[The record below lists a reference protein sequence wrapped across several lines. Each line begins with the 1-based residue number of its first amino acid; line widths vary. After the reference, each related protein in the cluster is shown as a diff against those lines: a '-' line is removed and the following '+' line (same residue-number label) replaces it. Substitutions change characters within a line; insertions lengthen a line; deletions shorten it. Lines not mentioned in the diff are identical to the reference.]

1 MTNFKTQERFGV
13 DAHQKLV
20 SLIRVPPFPE
30 ASLGV
35 EIGQISIAPAASQ
48 QVLGSLAGLAI
59 GEALGEP
66 VEDRSRQWIEQRFG
80 AIQGFVASVPSTGS
94 DTALALLTV
103 QAVIADS
110 DNHPQALAQL
120 ISQATIQ
127 SRGQTLN
134 YTRNQLRAG
143 VAWWNAAAPDSAGIA
158 GPARC
163 APLGLLWTGDPKRAG
178 FEAAV
183 SCSVTHGHPSALA
196 GAAAIAAAVSTA
208 VDGAGLDAAW
218 MRAAADIADEV
229 TNDRRVSTRIRMA
242 ADLLGHDEASALDL
256 IGTGPVSWE
265 GVPAAMW
272 CAANATSP
280 IKGVLSAVNAGGD
293 TDTIASMVGAI
304 LGTKLAATQWPHAA
318 TQINGLD
325 EIHQMVTAIGDASSR
340 ESGETPS
347 VQSAPATD
355 ENEENAPVSVSFLL
369 DRSGSMNS
377 LAQDVIGGF
386 NAFVANQRRVDG
398 SCLFTAAQFD
408 GTDPFEL
415 LYDRVPITDVSDL
428 DADRYQP
435 RGNTPLFDAIATL
448 INNVENG
455 SGSTTANS
463 EQIVVVFTDGLENAS
478 RNWTRDQVFELIEQ
492 KKGQGWTFVFMG
504 ANQDAYAEGSRIGF
518 QAGNVQNFRGDGQG
532 MREAW
537 SSVDRAVGEYRRAS
551 FAERGSRRSDFFTG
565 IKEAELD
572 HSNR

>member
-20 SLIRVPPFPE
+20 SLICVPPFPE

-35 EIGQISIAPAASQ
+35 ESGQISIAPAASQ

-110 DNHPQALAQL
+110 ENHPQALAQL

-163 APLGLLWTGDPKRAG
+163 APLGLLWPGDPKRAG

-183 SCSVTHGHPSALA
+183 SCAVTHGHPSALA
-196 GAAAIAAAVSTA
+196 GAGAIAAAVSTA
-208 VDGAGLDAAW
+208 VDGADLDAAW

-265 GVPAAMW
+265 GVPAALW
-272 CAANATSP
+272 CATNATSP

-293 TDTIASMVGAI
+293 TDTIASMVGSI
-304 LGTKLAATQWPHAA
+304 LGAKPDAVQWPHAA

-325 EIHQMVTAIGDASSR
+325 EIHQMVAAIADASSR

-347 VQSAPATD
+347 VEPAPATD

-386 NAFVANQRRVDG
+386 NAFVANQRTVDG

-415 LYDRVPITDVSDL
+415 LYDRVPITDVSEL
-428 DADRYQP
+428 DSERYQP

-455 SGSTTANS
+455 SGSSTANS
-463 EQIVVVFTDGLENAS
+463 EQLVVVFTDGLENAS
-478 RNWTRDQVFELIEQ
+478 RNWTRDQVFALIEQ
-492 KKGQGWTFVFMG
+492 KKAQGWTFVFMG

-537 SSVDRAVGEYRRAS
+537 SSVDRAVGEYREAS

-565 IKEAELD
+565 IKEADLD

>member
-1 MTNFKTQERFGV
+1 MTNFNTQERFGV
-13 DAHQKLV
+13 DAHQKLQP
-20 SLIRVPPFPE
+20 LICVPPFSE

-35 EIGQISIAPAASQ
+35 ESGQRRFAPATSAQ
-48 QVLGSLAGLAI
+48 LFGSLVGLGI
-59 GEALGEP
+59 GDALGEP
-66 VEDRSRQWIEQRFG
+66 LEDRSREWIQQHFG
-80 AIQGFVASVPSTGS
+80 NIKGFVSAGPSTGS

-103 QAVIADS
+103 QAVITDR

-120 ISQATIQ
+120 ISEASIQ

-163 APLGLLWTGDPKRAG
+163 VPLGLLWPGDPKRAG

-183 SCSVTHGHPSALA
+183 SCSVTHGHSSALA
-196 GAAAIAAAVSTA
+196 GAAAIAAGLSTA
-208 VDGAGLDAAW
+208 VDGAELDASW
-218 MRAAADIADEV
+218 MRAAADIADEI

-265 GVPAAMW
+265 GVPAALW
-272 CAANATSP
+272 CAANTTSP

-293 TDTIASMVGAI
+293 TDTIASIVGAI
-304 LGTKLAATQWPHAA
+304 MGSKLDAAQWPHAA

-325 EIHQMVTAIGDASSR
+325 EIRQTVAAIADVSSKESDESPSAQATPDANDSDR
-340 ESGETPS
+340 DG
-347 VQSAPATD
+347 
-355 ENEENAPVSVSFLL
+355 PVSVSFLL

-386 NAFVANQRRVDG
+386 NAFVANQRTVDG
-398 SCLFTAAQFD
+398 DCLFTAAQFD

-415 LYDRVPITDVSDL
+415 LYDRVPITDVSEL

-455 SGSTTANS
+455 PGSMAVNS

-478 RNWTRDQVFELIEQ
+478 RTWTRDQVFALIEQ
-492 KKGQGWTFVFMG
+492 KKAQGWTFVFMG

>member
-1 MTNFKTQERFGV
+1 MTNFNTQERFGV

-35 EIGQISIAPAASQ
+35 DSGPIPIAPAASEQ
-48 QVLGSLAGLAI
+48 LLGSLVGVAI

-66 VEDRSRQWIEQRFG
+66 VEDRSRQWIQQRYG
-80 AIQGFVASVPSTGS
+80 AIEGFVAAVPSTGS

-103 QAVIADS
+103 QAVIADPN
-110 DNHPQALAQL
+110 NHPQALAQL
-120 ISQATIQ
+120 ISQTTIK
-127 SRGQTLN
+127 SRGQTLK

-163 APLGLLWTGDPKRAG
+163 APLGLLWPGAPRSSG

-183 SCSVTHGHPSALA
+183 SCAVTHGHPSALA
-196 GAAAIAAAVSTA
+196 AAAAIAAAVS
-208 VDGAGLDAAW
+208 AAASGTELNADW
-218 MRAAADIADEV
+218 MRAAAGVADEV

-242 ADLLGHDEASALDL
+242 ADLLGHDETSALDL

-265 GVPAAMW
+265 AVPAALW
-272 CAANATSP
+272 CAANAVSP
-280 IKGVLSAVNAGGD
+280 INGVLSAVNAGGD

-304 LGTKLAATQWPHAA
+304 MGAKLGAAQWPHSA
-318 TQINGLD
+318 TQINGL
-325 EIHQMVTAIGDASSR
+325 EGIRQAVAAITSASF
-340 ESGETPS
+340 
-347 VQSAPATD
+347 
-355 ENEENAPVSVSFLL
+355 NAPGENVSTQLPPDSDDTQQGGQVNVSFLL

-377 LAQDVIGGF
+377 LAHDVIGGF
-386 NAFVANQRRVDG
+386 NAFVANQRTVDG
-398 SCLFTAAQFD
+398 NCLFTAAQFD

-415 LYDRVPITDVSDL
+415 LYDRVPIVDVSEL

-448 INNVENG
+448 ISKVENG
-455 SGSTTANS
+455 AGSSESSA

-478 RNWTRDQVFELIEQ
+478 TTWTRDQVFALIEQ
-492 KKGQGWTFVFMG
+492 KKARGWTFVFMG
-504 ANQDAYAEGSRIGF
+504 ANQDAYAEGGRMGF

-537 SSVDRAVGEYRRAS
+537 SSVDRAVGEYRRANLV
-551 FAERGSRRSDFFTG
+551 ERGSRRSDFFTG
-565 IKEAELD
+565 VKEAEFD

>member
-1 MTNFKTQERFGV
+1 
-13 DAHQKLV
+13 HQKLV

-163 APLGLLWTGDPKRAG
+163 APLGLLWPADPKRAG

-183 SCSVTHGHPSALA
+183 SCAVTHGHPSALA

-229 TNDRRVSTRIRMA
+229 TTDRRVSTRIRMA

>member
-20 SLIRVPPFPE
+20 SLIRVPPLPE

-35 EIGQISIAPAASQ
+35 ESGQISIAPAASQ

-103 QAVIADS
+103 QAVIADR

-120 ISQATIQ
+120 ISQTTIQ

-163 APLGLLWTGDPKRAG
+163 APLGLLWPGDPKRAG

-183 SCSVTHGHPSALA
+183 SCAVTHGHPSALA
-196 GAAAIAAAVSTA
+196 GAVAIAAAISTA
-208 VDGAGLDAAW
+208 VDGADLDAAW

-386 NAFVANQRRVDG
+386 NAFVANQRTVDG

-415 LYDRVPITDVSDL
+415 LYDRVPITDVSEL
-428 DADRYQP
+428 DSDRYQP

-455 SGSTTANS
+455 SGSTTANA

-478 RNWTRDQVFELIEQ
+478 RTWTRDQVFALIEQ
-492 KKGQGWTFVFMG
+492 KKAQGWTFVFMG

-537 SSVDRAVGEYRRAS
+537 SSVDRAVGEYREAS

>member
-30 ASLGV
+30 TSLGV
-35 EIGQISIAPAASQ
+35 ESSQISIAPAASQ
-48 QVLGSLAGLAI
+48 QVLGSLVGLAI
-59 GEALGEP
+59 GDALGEP
-66 VEDRSRQWIEQRFG
+66 VEDRSRGWIQQRFG
-80 AIQGFVASVPSTGS
+80 NIEGFVAAVPSTGS

-103 QAVIADS
+103 RAVIADR

-120 ISQATIQ
+120 ISQTTIQ

-134 YTRNQLRAG
+134 YTRNQLKTG

-163 APLGLLWTGDPKRAG
+163 ASLGLLWPGDPKRAG

-183 SCSVTHGHPSALA
+183 SCAVTHGHPSALA
-196 GAAAIAAAVSTA
+196 GAVAIAAAVSTA
-208 VDGAGLDAAW
+208 AGGAELDAAW
-218 MRAAADIADEV
+218 MRAAADIADEI

-272 CAANATSP
+272 CAANAAAP

-304 LGTKLAATQWPHAA
+304 LGTKLGATQWPHAA
-318 TQINGLD
+318 TQINGLN
-325 EIHQMVTAIGDASSR
+325 EIRQTVTAITDLSSK
-340 ESGETPS
+340 ESGENLSTQSTPDTN
-347 VQSAPATD
+347 ATEQD
-355 ENEENAPVSVSFLL
+355 GPVNVSFLL

-377 LAQDVIGGF
+377 LAEDVIGGF
-386 NAFVANQRRVDG
+386 NAFVANQRTMDG
-398 SCLFTAAQFD
+398 DCLFTAAQFD

-415 LYDRVPITDVSDL
+415 LYDRVPITDVSEL
-428 DADRYQP
+428 DSDRYQP

-455 SGSTTANS
+455 SASTTANS

-478 RNWTRDQVFELIEQ
+478 RTWTRDQVFALIEQ
-492 KKGQGWTFVFMG
+492 KKVQGWTFVFMG